1 MTNKS
6 DTNKTDIERRT
17 LLRTIA
23 VASGAALTSA
33 FMPRDAAAQPARDS
47 SAMQKGAGMGSKSRP
62 TIILAH
68 GAWADGSSWN
78 AVTRQL
84 QSMGLQVIA
93 APLPLTSLGDDVAAL
108 DRALARTEGPVVL
121 AAHAY
126 AGAVI
131 SACVSERVKSL
142 VFIAALAPDEGETV
156 ADVFYR
162 LPADPKTAKLAPD
175 ANGLLWMAAEDF
187 GTAFAP
193 HAKPE
198 EAHLLFAT
206 QRPISVTCIKE
217 KVATPGWKTRPSWFL
232 VAEEDRMINP
242 QTQHFMANRMKAQIH
257 SRKVDHIPLIT
268 SPNDVVAIIR
278 QAVEA
283 LG

>member
-1 MTNKS
+1 MTC
-6 DTNKTDIERRT
+6 KTDIERRT
-17 LLRTIA
+17 LLRAIA
-23 VASGAALTSA
+23 AASGAALTSA
-33 FMPRDAAAQPARDS
+33 VLSRHAAAQPIGKATAAASDRR
-47 SAMQKGAGMGSKSRP
+47 A
-62 TIILAH
+62 TIVLAH

-78 AVTRQL
+78 AVIRPL

-93 APLPLTSLGDDVAAL
+93 APLPLTSFNDDVAAL
-108 DRALARTEGPVVL
+108 DRTLERTEGPVIL

-131 SACVSERVKSL
+131 SASVSERVKSL

-162 LPADPKTAKLAPD
+162 LPAHPDTAKLAPD
-175 ANGLLWMAAEDF
+175 ADGLIWMAEGDF
-187 GTAFAP
+187 GKAFAQ
-193 HAKPE
+193 HAAPAQ
-198 EAHLLFAT
+198 AHMLYAT
-206 QRPISVTCIKE
+206 QRPIDVVCIKQPVP
-217 KVATPGWKTRPSWFL
+217 KPGWRTRPSWFL

-242 QTQHFMANRMKAQIH
+242 QTQHFMATRMKAKIN
-257 SRKVDHIPLIT
+257 SRQVDHIPLIT
-268 SPNDVVAIIR
+268 SPDDVVEIIR